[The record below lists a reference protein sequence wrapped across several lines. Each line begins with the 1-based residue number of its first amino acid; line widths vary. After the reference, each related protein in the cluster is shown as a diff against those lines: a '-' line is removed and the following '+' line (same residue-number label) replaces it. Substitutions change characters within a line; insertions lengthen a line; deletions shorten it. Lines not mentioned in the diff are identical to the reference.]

1 MIVGLCTY
9 SIEDFRKIIDAEK
22 EKKVYTK
29 DFDEFMT
36 VAEFQ
41 ASDFSKNTRII
52 LVDNIAKLLSIQD
65 LPILD
70 AEYYNGSW
78 RMKRDYIK
86 QNLWYL
92 LSLPETW
99 YKGPIN
105 YQFQIVWDFNLGEY
119 SFITHLNEYNK
130 SQYQLVKKIHNILS
144 KTKKEQIDC
153 SEYYKNILKEKLIN
167 KKMSDLYLEFL
178 DKKKQEYPEIFK
190 YIKFTIESDYGEKDR
205 KEAEKAQKKLEGE

>member
-9 SIEDFRKIIDAEK
+9 SIEDFRKIIDE
-22 EKKVYTK
+22 EKKK
-29 DFDEFMT
+29 ESAHLMNFDFEFMT

-41 ASDFSKNTRII
+41 ASEFSKDTKII
-52 LVDNIAKLLSIQD
+52 LIDNIAKLLSIQD

-92 LSLPETW
+92 LSNTETW

-105 YQFQIVWDFNLGEY
+105 YQFEIVWDFNLGEY
-119 SFITHLNEYNK
+119 SFITHLNEFHK
-130 SQYQLVKKIHNILS
+130 SHINFIKKIHNLL
-144 KTKKEQIDC
+144 TRTAKEQINC
-153 SEYYKNILKEKLIN
+153 SEYYKQLLKEKVIN
-167 KKMSDLYLEFL
+167 RNMSELYLEFL
-178 DKKKQEYPEIFK
+178 AKKKQDYPILFK
-190 YIKFTIESDYGEKDR
+190 YMKFILESDYAEKDR
-205 KEAEKAQKKLEGE
+205 KEAEKKEKKGE